1 MERGLHEAGRNDFG
15 RIMSWSQFLHPGD
28 WRLIDL
34 WPYAFGFAGVLL
46 VIASY
51 WMQSILRL
59 RGFAILSNIF
69 GMIYGFFAPSPV
81 SAVQHVVSLPL
92 NILRLR
98 EMRRLVARLGR
109 ASSGD
114 LSMDWL
120 RPFMRRRAFKAGE
133 IVFVKGDEADCVF
146 VVASGAFRLVET
158 KIAIGVGQMVGEM
171 GLVSDDHARTQGLEC
186 VDDGELLVATYIEI
200 KELFFQNPEFGF
212 FFLKLVSRRFLEN
225 IARLEAELGK
235 RPPAER

>member
-1 MERGLHEAGRNDFG
+1 MT
-15 RIMSWSQFLHPGD
+15 WSHFLHPAQ
-28 WRLIDL
+28 WRLVDV
-34 WPYAFGFAGVLL
+34 WPYLFGFAGVVL

-59 RGFAILSNIF
+59 RGFAILANIF

-92 NILRLR
+92 NVLRLR
-98 EMRRLVARLGR
+98 EMRRLTARLGR
-109 ASSGD
+109 AASGD

-133 IVFVKGDEADCVF
+133 IVFAKGDAADCVF
-146 VVASGAFRLVET
+146 VVASGAYRLIET
-158 KIAIGVGQMVGEM
+158 GIDIHVGQMVGEM
-171 GLVSDDHARTQGLEC
+171 GLVNDDQARTQGLEC
-186 VDDGELLVATYIEI
+186 IEEGELLVATYVEI

-212 FFLKLVSRRFLEN
+212 YFLRLVSRRFLQN
-225 IARLEAELGK
+225 IARLEAELAK
-235 RPPAER
+235 RPPAGT

>member
-1 MERGLHEAGRNDFG
+1 MT
-15 RIMSWSQFLHPGD
+15 WWQFLHPSQ
-28 WRLIDL
+28 WRLADL

-59 RGFAILSNIF
+59 RGFAILSNVF

-98 EMRRLVARLGR
+98 EMKRLLARLER

-120 RPFMRRRAFKAGE
+120 RPFMRRRACAAGE
-133 IVFVKGDEADCVF
+133 TVFRKGDTADCVF
-146 VVASGAFRLVET
+146 VVASGAFQLIET
-158 KIAIGVGQMVGEM
+158 HIDIGVGQIVGEM
-171 GLVSDDHARTQGLEC
+171 GLVSDDHARTQGLAC
-186 VDDGELLVATYIEI
+186 VEAGELLVASYAEI

-212 FFLKLVSRRFLEN
+212 FFLKLVSRRFQQN
-225 IARLEAELGK
+225 IGRLEAELAK
-235 RPPAER
+235 RPPAVA